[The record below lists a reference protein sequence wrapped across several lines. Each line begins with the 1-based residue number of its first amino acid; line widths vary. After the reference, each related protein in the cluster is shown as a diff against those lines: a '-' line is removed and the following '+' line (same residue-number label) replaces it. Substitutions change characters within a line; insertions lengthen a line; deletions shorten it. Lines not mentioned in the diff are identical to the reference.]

1 MGALLGRTDLSAG
14 FRALALRRTREL
26 FVELLDALEGV
37 HESGITPV
45 AAGVPPRSVV
55 EGGDELSSAPPTVPP
70 GGADSITPVSVNAP
84 LPSKE
89 GVGPALA
96 TSKAKAGPP
105 PPSETPAAEA
115 LAAEEKLPKS
125 EGIANTTQEEAR
137 ESPAKKKKEKGHKD
151 KKPKRSKSKKTK
163 RVEKTPVKAESE
175 PEEVTASRSSR
186 NRRRERRDSRGR
198 GREEKARS
206 VSVVRDSEARRAER
220 GDRRGEREKD
230 RSRTERGRRSSRSR
244 SRRRD
249 RRRSSPGERE
259 RDWGRGTG
267 SSRGHLPPPEP
278 ARPPSSWH
286 VAPEPPPGRFY
297 STPVNNTYW
306 RGYRAWP
313 SSKGVKR
320 RQRAED
326 IRTHGLD
333 PQRKAQRERRDRR

>member
-45 AAGVPPRSVV
+45 AAGVPPRAAA
-55 EGGDELSSAPPTVPP
+55 EGGEGPGSAPPTVPP
-70 GGADSITPVSVNAP
+70 GGADSTAPASENAP
-84 LPSKE
+84 LPTKE
-89 GVGPALA
+89 AVGPASA

-105 PPSETPAAEA
+105 PPCEAPATET
-115 LAAEEKLPKS
+115 LAAKEDLPNS
-125 EGIANTTQEEAR
+125 EGIADTTQEEALK
-137 ESPAKKKKEKGHKD
+137 SPAKKKKEKAHKD
-151 KKPKRSKSKKTK
+151 KKPKRSKSKKAK
-163 RVEKTPVKAESE
+163 RVEKTPVKEESE
-175 PEEVTASRSSR
+175 PEGATASRSSR
-186 NRRRERRDSRGR
+186 KGHRDRRDSRDR

-206 VSVVRDSEARRAER
+206 VSGVRDSETRRAER
-220 GDRRGEREKD
+220 GDRRREREKD
-230 RSRTERGRRSSRSR
+230 RSRTEGRRRGSRSR

-278 ARPPSSWH
+278 SRPPSNWH
-286 VAPEPPPGRFY
+286 VAPGPPPGRFY
-297 STPVNNTYW
+297 STPVNYTYW

-320 RQRAED
+320 RERAED